1 MANDEQRDDTIRK
14 PQPDAA
20 AKDVRNAAIQEQVH
34 EDSEANRQ
42 QAARVQATTPKE
54 VTEKTVAQIA
64 ADAEA
69 RARR

>member
-14 PQPDAA
+14 PQPEAA
-20 AKDVRNAAIQEQVH
+20 AKDARNAAIQEQVH

-42 QAARVQATTPKE
+42 QAARVQATTPSE